1 MTTSSLLPIES
12 TEDRRLKSPG
22 ADAQALLAR
31 AERLLTAEEVAQA
44 VRRVA
49 GEITAVLGGQQ
60 PLLLAVMRGGV
71 VFAGQLLPLLP
82 FPLDFDYVDATR
94 YGDATRGGELDWRV
108 DVPATVRDRTV
119 LVVDDILDEGRT
131 LAAIRRRLLEAGA
144 QRVLIAVFADKQL
157 SRAKPVAADF
167 TGVQV
172 PDRYVFGFGM
182 DVHGWWRNLPAVY
195 ALRRDEQG

>member
-49 GEITAVLGGQQ
+49 GEITAALGGQQ

-144 QRVLIAVFADKQL
+144 QRVLAAVFADKQL